1 MILVYNRQ
9 DKYSDIWFYYSFKK
23 AKHNQYHCIF
33 VDKYN
38 NNMQII
44 EHVNMG
50 NALSTKKLK
59 FYK

>member
-1 MILVYNRQ
+1 MILIYNRQ
-9 DKYSDIWFYYSFKK
+9 DKYNDIWFYYSFKMIK
-23 AKHNQYHCIF
+23 DDQYHCIF

-44 EHVNMG
+44 ERVNI
-50 NALSTKKLK
+50 NNCLSTKKLK